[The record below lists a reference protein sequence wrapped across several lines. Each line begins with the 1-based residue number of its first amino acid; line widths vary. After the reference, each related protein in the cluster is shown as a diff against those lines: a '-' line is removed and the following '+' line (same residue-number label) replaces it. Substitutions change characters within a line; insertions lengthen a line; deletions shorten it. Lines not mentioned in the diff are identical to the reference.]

1 MMNRMVWESKPYSL
15 ETTNKKQL
23 VNSKFK
29 NKQITKKKKNTQK
42 TIHMYADTD
51 NGIFL
56 DCFLPR
62 Y

>member
-29 NKQITKKKKNTQK
+29 NKQITKKNPK
-42 TIHMYADTD
+42 TVHMYADTD